1 MNDKQILLKAIDTFG
16 KEKQMDMVLEECS
29 ELMTELIIYARH
41 EKENVTDLISEI
53 ADVYI
58 MIDQYEIIIGI
69 TALTPAREVEN
80 GYNVIQD
87 TILSLLSLQKEVCK
101 RKRGKSHTIESI
113 ARMTDVLLMLEFVKD
128 MLRET
133 EHIDIEKLIE
143 YLLIGAMGY
152 LFLWV
157 GVTRWRE
164 RYC

>member
-1 MNDKQILLKAIDTFG
+1 
-16 KEKQMDMVLEECS
+16 
-29 ELMTELIIYARH
+29 
-41 EKENVTDLISEI
+41 
-53 ADVYI
+53 

-69 TALTPAREVEN
+69 TALTPAEEVEK

-87 TILSLLSLQKEVCK
+87 TILSLLALQKEVCK

-143 YLLIGAMGY
+143 DE
-152 LFLWV
+152 
-157 GVTRWRE
+157 RE
-164 RYC
+164 FKIKRLEGRIEEWNVQNVK

>member
-1 MNDKQILLKAIDTFG
+1 MEYKQILLKAIDTFG

-29 ELMTELIIYARH
+29 ELMTELIIYASH

-69 TALTPAREVEN
+69 TALTPAGEVEK

-87 TILSLLSLQKEVCK
+87 TILSLLALQKEVCK

-113 ARMTDVLLMLEFVKD
+113 ARMTDVLLMLEFLKN
-128 MLRET
+128 MIRET
-133 EHIDIEKLIE
+133 EHVDVDKLIE
-143 YLLIGAMGY
+143 DE
-152 LFLWV
+152 
-157 GVTRWRE
+157 RE
-164 RYC
+164 FKIKRLERRIEEWNVQNVK

>member
-1 MNDKQILLKAIDTFG
+1 MNDKQILLKAVDTFG

-53 ADVYI
+53 SDVYI
-58 MIDQYEIIIGI
+58 MIGQYEIITGI
-69 TALTPAREVEN
+69 TALTPTREVEK

-87 TILSLLSLQKEVCK
+87 TILVLLALQKEVCK
-101 RKRGKSHTIESI
+101 RKRGKSHAMESM

-133 EHIDIEKLIE
+133 EHVDVDKLIE
-143 YLLIGAMGY
+143 DE
-152 LFLWV
+152 
-157 GVTRWRE
+157 RE
-164 RYC
+164 FKIKRLERRIEEWNAQSVK

>member
-1 MNDKQILLKAIDTFG
+1 MNDKQILLKAVETFG
-16 KEKQMDMVLEECS
+16 KEKQMDIVLEECS
-29 ELMTELIIYARH
+29 ELITELIIYSKH

-101 RKRGKSHTIESI
+101 RERGKSHTIESI

-133 EHIDIEKLIE
+133 EHVDVDKLIE
-143 YLLIGAMGY
+143 DE
-152 LFLWV
+152 
-157 GVTRWRE
+157 RE
-164 RYC
+164 FKIKRLERRIEEWNAQNVK